1 MDKIAEE
8 PCAVSARYDDCFFF
22 GGLLEMTR
30 QWSYFIGAVV
40 VTGYLLISHGAPPA
54 AVAAGAAG
62 AAILFW
68 RRGRVS
74 RLS

>member
-1 MDKIAEE
+1 MPA
-8 PCAVSARYDDCFFF
+8 CHDDYFLF

-30 QWSYFIGAVV
+30 QWSYFLGAVV
-40 VTGYLLISHGAPPA
+40 VTGYLLLSHGAPPA

-68 RRGRVS
+68 RRGSVS

>member
-1 MDKIAEE
+1 
-8 PCAVSARYDDCFFF
+8 
-22 GGLLEMTR
+22 MTR

-40 VTGYLLISHGAPPA
+40 VTGYLLLSHGAPPA

-68 RRGRVS
+68 RRGSAS

>member
-1 MDKIAEE
+1 VDKIAEE
-8 PCAVSARYDDCFFF
+8 PRALSARDDDYLFF

-30 QWSYFIGAVV
+30 PWSYFIGAVV

-68 RRGRVS
+68 RRGSVS
-74 RLS
+74 RLP